1 MIGRSSLTSAVDTVL
16 ELTIAP
22 SWSRLGFDIRRQ
34 LLDWD
39 AASLPRL
46 DGRVVVLTGFTSGI
60 GLATAFALGDLG
72 ARLHLIGRDP
82 SRVDEVRGR
91 LAERSIDTITSIAD
105 LSDLSTVADVAR
117 EIRDT
122 HDHIDVLIH
131 NAGALTRH
139 WTTSAQGYELTVA
152 AQVLGPFLLT
162 RMLLD
167 RLEASS
173 VGGRVLTVTSGGMYA
188 ERLCVADLEMHESD
202 YDGVR
207 AYARAKRAQV
217 ELAQEWT
224 RRHGASAAFHT
235 MHPGWTD
242 TPGVVEA
249 LPTFHRITRPLLR
262 DPAAGADTLV
272 WLTATGGSELGAG
285 GGLWL
290 DRRRRSTSRF
300 PWTDTPAG
308 ERYRLW
314 NWCEDR
320 IAVYTES

>member
-1 MIGRSSLTSAVDTVL
+1 MIGRSTLATAVDTVL
-16 ELTIAP
+16 ELAIAP
-22 SWSRLGFDIRRQ
+22 SWSRVGYDLRRQ
-34 LLDWD
+34 LLDWESQ
-39 AASLPRL
+39 SLPRL

-60 GLATAFALGDLG
+60 GLATASALGELG
-72 ARLHLIGRDP
+72 AHLHLIGRDP
-82 SRVDEVRGR
+82 GRVAEVCSR
-91 LAERSIDTITSIAD
+91 LAERSIEFTSTIAD
-105 LSDLSTVADVAR
+105 LSDLASVAR
-117 EIRDT
+117 AADEIRGT

-131 NAGALTRH
+131 NAGALTRTY
-139 WTTSAQGYELTVA
+139 TTSAQGHELTVA

-162 RMLLD
+162 TLLRD
-167 RLEASS
+167 HLSASP

-188 ERLCVADLEMHESD
+188 ERLCVADLEMD
-202 YDGVR
+202 AANYDGVR

-217 ELAQEWT
+217 ELALEWT
-224 RRHGASAAFHT
+224 RRSSDAVRFHT

-262 DPAAGADTLV
+262 EPSAGADTLV
-272 WLTATGGSELGAG
+272 WLSCASDSELGAG

-314 NWCEDR
+314 TWCEER
-320 IAVYTES
+320 IAGFIGS